1 MVEYFKPNQVLIL
14 PELAGRLQLK
24 TEKFFV
30 RQKFDGGMGTCY
42 RIEDEQNRSY
52 ALKIIHQNLLIDE
65 NNGLLSTSNIK
76 HIMSFYNQDMNS
88 GTESPVYTYFAC
100 TYIGTTVS

>member
-24 TEKFFV
+24 TDKFFV

-65 NNGLLSTSNIK
+65 NSIYRYHEEIK
-76 HIMSFYNQDMNS
+76 HWLTFS
-88 GTESPVYTYFAC
+88 AC
-100 TYIGTTVS
+100 EV

>member
-24 TEKFFV
+24 TDKFFV

-52 ALKIIHQNLLIDE
+52 ALKIIHQNKHFSHVFLKNPVKRILFMKS
-65 NNGLLSTSNIK
+65 LSNCLRIT
-76 HIMSFYNQDMNS
+76 
-88 GTESPVYTYFAC
+88 
-100 TYIGTTVS
+100 

>member
-1 MVEYFKPNQVLIL
+1 MGEYFKPNQVVIL

-24 TEKFFV
+24 TDKFFV

-65 NNGLLSTSNIK
+65 NSIYRYHEEIK
-76 HIMSFYNQDMNS
+76 HWLTFS
-88 GTESPVYTYFAC
+88 AC
-100 TYIGTTVS
+100 EGVAEALCVTKINEIPCVVSTWI